1 MSRLFLVTKC
11 GRGPSCKPLLEA
23 AQLYYSIDTQIY
35 YCPPIKRMHFDLHSE
50 SSTPIYRQIVE
61 QLRRE
66 IGAGLLKPGD
76 ALPSVR
82 QVAEL
87 HTINP
92 MTVSRAYSLLEA
104 EGLLIRQRGKP
115 MCVAAQPGGQDSAAK
130 LLQLIIP
137 SLEQVAREARQLNL
151 DTDSVIAELA
161 RLMKE
166 DRK

>member
-1 MSRLFLVTKC
+1 M
-11 GRGPSCKPLLEA
+11 
-23 AQLYYSIDTQIY
+23 Y
-35 YCPPIKRMHFDLHSE
+35 FDLHSE

-66 IGAGLLKPGD
+66 IQAGLLKPG
-76 ALPSVR
+76 AELPSVR
-82 QVAEL
+82 QVAEH

-115 MCVAAQPGGQDSAAK
+115 MSVATKPVGEDSVEQRLA
-130 LLQLIIP
+130 LLRP
-137 SLEQVAREARQLNL
+137 SLEQLVREARQLDL
-151 DTDSVIAELA
+151 QAEPVIAELKN
-161 RLMKE
+161 LLYE

>member
-1 MSRLFLVTKC
+1 M
-11 GRGPSCKPLLEA
+11 
-23 AQLYYSIDTQIY
+23 Y
-35 YCPPIKRMHFDLHSE
+35 FDLHSE
-50 SSTPIYRQIVE
+50 SSTPIYRQIVD

-66 IGAGLLKPGD
+66 INAGLLKPGD

-82 QVAEL
+82 QVAER

-115 MCVAAQPGGQDSAAK
+115 MSVATKPAGEDSVEHRLA
-130 LLQLIIP
+130 LLRP
-137 SLEQVAREARQLNL
+137 SLQQLVREARQLDL
-151 DTDSVIAELA
+151 QAQAVIAELEN
-161 RLMKE
+161 LLNE